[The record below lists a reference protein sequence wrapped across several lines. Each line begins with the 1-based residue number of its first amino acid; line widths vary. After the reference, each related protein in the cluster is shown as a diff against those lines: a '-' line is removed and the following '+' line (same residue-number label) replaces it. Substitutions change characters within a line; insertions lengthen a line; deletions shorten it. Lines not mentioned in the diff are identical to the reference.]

1 MRDILLFIIAILLF
15 AIVLILLPF
24 WLTKIILYVL
34 AGLIVLSVVIHFWD
48 FISEALG
55 VIFFLYCIFAF
66 IRWLF

>member
-34 AGLIVLSVVIHFWD
+34 AGLIVLSVVIYFWD
-48 FISEALG
+48 FISEALA
-55 VIFFLYCIFAF
+55 VIFFLYCN
-66 IRWLF
+66 LKLVK